1 MRNDLIFNRLDHF
14 FIKIV
19 WWLYVLPLSVVLVK
33 DVIPYVRFN
42 LSLIVEF
49 KLLMR
54 NAQSAK

>member
-1 MRNDLIFNRLDHF
+1 MRNDLFFNRLDHF